1 MAEDKKIDPI
11 AGVETTGHTWD
22 GIQELDNPMPRWW
35 LWVFY
40 ATIAFSVVY
49 MVMYPSVPLGKTYF
63 KGTENYEQRV
73 DVANDLAAAKAANA
87 EILDKIASSDL
98 ETILADKAMLDF
110 SRAGG
115 HTIFLDN
122 CAACHGTGATGG
134 PGYPNLADDDWLWG
148 GTLEDIHETIT
159 VGIRW
164 EANDDTRLSEMP
176 NFGADEIIE
185 SSDINDV
192 AEYVLSLAGA
202 EHDASAATNGAVV
215 FEDQCVSC
223 HGEGGVGDQAVG
235 APALA
240 DAIWLHG
247 DGSKDF
253 LNKQLTKARHG
264 QMPAWGGR
272 LDETTIKML
281 TIYVHTLGGG
291 Q

>member
-11 AGVETTGHTWD
+11 AGVETTGHSWD

-73 DVANDLAAAKAANA
+73 DVANDIAAAKAANS
-87 EILDKIASSDL
+87 EILGKIAAADL
-98 ETILADKAMLDF
+98 ETILADKDLRDF

-115 HTIFLDN
+115 KAVFLDN
-122 CAACHGTGATGG
+122 CAGCHGSGATGG
-134 PGYPNLADDDWLWG
+134 PGYPNLADDDWIWG
-148 GTLEDIHETIT
+148 GDLAAINETINH
-159 VGIRW
+159 GIRW
-164 EANDDTRLSEMP
+164 DLDDDTRLSEMP
-176 NFGADEIIE
+176 NFGADEILE
-185 SSDINDV
+185 SSDINNV
-192 AEYVLSLAGA
+192 SEYVLSLSGQ
-202 EHDASAATNGAVV
+202 EHDATAATNGAVV
-215 FEDQCVSC
+215 FEEQCVAC
-223 HGEGGVGDQAVG
+223 HGEGGVGDQGVG

-247 DGSKDF
+247 DGSKEF
-253 LNKQLTKARHG
+253 LTKQLTNARHG
-264 QMPAWGGR
+264 QMPAWDDR